1 MEHQPPP
8 AVGQR
13 CGRKRSCTGM
23 ELLGTSSTGAVSL
36 RPVERSVWPIQL
48 QQITGPR
55 VHQCL
60 HMGTRI
66 QIIGSARL
74 LALCSGRVQISVC
87 SAASTW
93 GFTGYHKFRRS
104 WGWKWLLLISL
115 FQTRQDK
122 KKIIVLFHSSAW
134 LRILFFI
141 EQWRDEWLFSVFVL
155 QLGQCSP
162 SSEGTAIVL
171 HCFHCM

>member
-36 RPVERSVWPIQL
+36 RPVERAVWPIQL

-122 KKIIVLFHSSAW
+122 KKS
-134 LRILFFI
+134 LFFSTPL
-141 EQWRDEWLFSVFVL
+141 RDSGFYSSLNSEEMSGYFQFLFYNWDSVLLL
-155 QLGQCSP
+155 QREL
-162 SSEGTAIVL
+162 L
-171 HCFHCM
+171 